1 MASVSIDDLGSGRY
15 KLRWRELVAGP
26 EGAPERTPDGRL
38 TRRSRSLT
46 VVGKDARDEAV
57 TRIRRALLDE
67 GTFELPA
74 TADALV
80 ANIEKAGVAWLAWKR
95 TRCTPRS
102 VSRYGQH
109 MARFFAAVRD
119 VRGIATTAPV
129 FATVMSRDLLTE
141 VVALWQKEGLSESFV
156 YGCARS
162 ALEMWRWVSDDPA
175 NYPGV
180 PTPPR
185 EAKAVLPRPPIY
197 VAPPAPTLVEA
208 DACLR
213 HLPVDAGQTRR
224 IGTFL
229 RYTGLRVFQ
238 VIGLRRCDLDLANAT
253 LTITEGK
260 SRAEKAEH
268 RTVPVSRHLVA
279 EVLPWVATLPDDAL
293 LFPAWGIIG
302 SDRRASIRPDVFR
315 AAWEE
320 ATKWDG
326 VRVIAW
332 KPANRVTG
340 RPEHAFRS
348 SFQAALRLGSV
359 PDEVIDALVGHHGRG
374 TRGRHY
380 AGHETLFP
388 RMREAV
394 DGLGAIDWEGPRD
407 RGSAISFTKRRKND
421 AAP

>member
-1 MASVSIDDLGSGRY
+1 MKTYRP
-15 KLRWRELVAGP
+15 WEQH
-26 EGAPERTPDGRL
+26 
-38 TRRSRSLT
+38 
-46 VVGKDARDEAV
+46 
-57 TRIRRALLDE
+57 
-67 GTFELPA
+67 
-74 TADALV
+74 
-80 ANIEKAGVAWLAWKR
+80 
-95 TRCTPRS
+95 
-102 VSRYGQH
+102 QH
-109 MARFFAAVRD
+109 MVRSFAAIRD
-119 VRGIATTAPV
+119 VRGIPADAPV
-129 FATVMSRDLLTE
+129 FANVMSRNLITE
-141 VVALWQKEGLSESFV
+141 VVALWQREGLSESFV
-156 YGCARS
+156 YDCAPS
-162 ALEMWRWVSDDPA
+162 ALERWRRVSDDPM
-175 NYPGV
+175 NYPCV

-208 DACLR
+208 NACLR

-229 RYTGLRVFQ
+229 WYTDLRVFKVTGLR
-238 VIGLRRCDLDLANAT
+238 RRDLDLVNAT

-279 EVLPWVATLPDDAL
+279 EVMTWVAPLPDDAL
-293 LFPAWGIIG
+293 LFPAWGIVG
-302 SDRRASIRPDVFR
+302 SDRRASIRPEVFR

-348 SFQAALRLGSV
+348 SFQAALRLASI
-359 PDEVIDALVGHHGRG
+359 PDEVIDALVGHHGKG

-388 RMREAV
+388 RMRAAV

-407 RGSAISFTKRRKND
+407 RGSAISLAKRQKK
-421 AAP
+421 AVMP